1 MRKYC
6 TYILICCD
14 GTYYT
19 GSTKDLR
26 LRMIEHYNGMG
37 ANYTAKRLPVKL
49 QYIEEFD
56 RIDHAFAR
64 EKQLQ
69 GWSHRK
75 KKALIDRNFD
85 NLKKFSKSYQILD
98 KI

>member
-1 MRKYC
+1 
-6 TYILICCD
+6 
-14 GTYYT
+14 
-19 GSTKDLR
+19 
-26 LRMIEHYNGMG
+26 MIEHYNGMG
-37 ANYTAKRLPVKL
+37 ANYTSKRLPVKL
-49 QYIEEFD
+49 LYIEEFD

-64 EKQLQ
+64 EKQIQ

-85 NLKKFSKSYQILD
+85 NLKNFAKSYQILD